1 MRCSHGRRPA
11 GAVVWSR
18 YRRHLLPSL
27 QGFSRT
33 HSSPL
38 LTAYQHSNIA
48 GWTSVILSG
57 INKFAEVVLGPRQ
70 SSLLRFKVLCAIW
83 QEVTQ
88 TFLPII
94 SCA

>member
-38 LTAYQHSNIA
+38 LTAYQHSNIT

-57 INKFAEVVLGPRQ
+57 INNFAEVVLGPRQ
-70 SSLLRFKVLCAIW
+70 SSLLRFTVLCAIR
-83 QEVTQ
+83 QE
-88 TFLPII
+88 L
-94 SCA
+94 SNL